1 MLPLDVKSERLE
13 ELISC
18 LQENHKCLGGAI
30 AVPHKEAM
38 FDLLQNKCAPEIK
51 EIGAINCFFFRHRK
65 INLKVFLVPTLMERD
80 HSILY
85 SSY

>member
-51 EIGAINCFFFRHRK
+51 EIGAINCFFRDPK
-65 INLKVFLVPTLMERD
+65 IKLNAFLVPTLMEKD

-85 SSY
+85 SS